1 VTARLRLGALLVIAL
16 VLQISVMSDLRV
28 SGVAPDLM
36 LLLAVCA
43 GMADGPETGAIVGF
57 VAGLLIDLFLQTTP
71 LGLSALTYCIVG
83 FGVGALRRTVIR
95 DNWWLAPLTGL
106 IASGAGV
113 ALFVVIGVMVGQSQL
128 TAMPSTTLVEIAV
141 IVAVMNA
148 VLAVPVIRIVSWA
161 TAAATAG
168 ARGGAA
174 VSATAGLGGSSLSSS
189 TSASPAH
196 VRTIR

>member
-1 VTARLRLGALLVIAL
+1 MTARVRLGALLFIAL
-16 VLQISVMSDLRV
+16 ILQISVMSDLRV
-28 SGVAPDLM
+28 KGAAPDLM

-43 GMADGPETGAIVGF
+43 GMADGPETGALVGF

-71 LGLSALTYCIVG
+71 VGLSALTYCIVG
-83 FGVGALRRTVIR
+83 FGVGTLRHTVIR
-95 DNWWLAPLTGL
+95 DSWWLAPLTSL

-128 TAMPSTTLVEIAV
+128 TALPATSLVEIAT

-148 VLAVPVIRIVSWA
+148 VLAVPVIRVVGWA
-161 TAAATAG
+161 TVRARSGAG
-168 ARGGAA
+168 
-174 VSATAGLGGSSLSSS
+174 ATAGLGGSSLSSAS
-189 TSASPAH
+189 SASPAH